1 MEHFELKKIQVG
13 EEILAY
19 REGGSGD
26 RTLLLIHGNMSSS
39 FFFLPLME
47 KLAAEFKIYA
57 VDLRGFGFSS
67 YQNRFDDLKELSED
81 LEFFV
86 EQLRL
91 KELEILGWS
100 TGGGIAMQFAADNP
114 ELVKRLILLES
125 VGIMGYPI
133 FEKDAHGQ
141 PILTRLLKT
150 KESIA
155 NDPIQVAPPLKAI
168 EEQDVNYYKA
178 LWKMA
183 IYTQGNLPDASI
195 FEAQMMEALKQKNL
209 VDIDYALTRFNLSD
223 HFNGIVEGS
232 GAIHLIQCP
241 VDIIQSEGDIVV
253 PMQMAEG
260 IQEALGEKA
269 TLHVLKSCGHNPMVD
284 DMISVVNIIKNK

>member
-1 MEHFELKKIQVG
+1 MEHFELKKIQIG

-19 REGGSGD
+19 REGGSGA

-47 KLAAEFKIYA
+47 ALADQFKIYA

-67 YQNRFDDLKELSED
+67 YQNRFDDLKDLSED
-81 LEFFV
+81 LEQFV
-86 EQLRL
+86 ELLRL
-91 KELEILGWS
+91 KDLEILGWS

-114 ELVKRLILLES
+114 ELVKRLILLDS
-125 VGIMGYPI
+125 VGIKGYPI
-133 FEKDAHGQ
+133 FEKDASGQ
-141 PILTRLLKT
+141 PILTSLLRT

-155 NDPIQVAPPLKAI
+155 NDPIQVAPALKAI
-168 EEQDVNYYKA
+168 EEQDINFYKM

-183 IYTQGNLPDASI
+183 IYTQGNLPDGSI

-223 HFNGIVEGS
+223 ESNGLVEGT
-232 GAIHLIQCP
+232 GAVHRIQCP
-241 VDIIQSEGDIVV
+241 VEIIQGEGDIVV
-253 PMQMAEG
+253 PMDMATG
-260 IQEALGEKA
+260 IHDALGEKSR
-269 TLHVLKSCGHNPMVD
+269 LHILKSCGHNPMVD
-284 DMISVVNIIKNK
+284 DMMSVVRIIKE